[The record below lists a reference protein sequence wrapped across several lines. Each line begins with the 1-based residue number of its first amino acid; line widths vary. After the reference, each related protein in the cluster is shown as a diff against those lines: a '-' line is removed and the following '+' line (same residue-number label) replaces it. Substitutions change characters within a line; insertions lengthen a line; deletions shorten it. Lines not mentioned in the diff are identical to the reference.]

1 MSVSLFLKTPS
12 MEYVCSSTVDI
23 SDMFSV
29 SFSPYSLSLNSLK
42 EQECDM
48 T

>member
-12 MEYVCSSTVDI
+12 MEYVCSSSVDI
-23 SDMFSV
+23 SDV
-29 SFSPYSLSLNSLK
+29 SSISFPPYSLSLNSLK